1 MVQFNSALLA
11 LAGLFVGQY
20 APYQAV
26 HIRPHAGGV
35 LVASTNQG
43 QVSFLGY
50 DQQGTADETCNI
62 IASDKLLAAC
72 TGIKSA
78 ERDIVIDG
86 PNAKVT
92 TYRKTADN
100 EVKEFQV
107 FYSATEFPPLEEA
120 IGACIERWS
129 ATPLAS
135 ATAGRYAAPF
145 LTKAL
150 KAAAACSDS
159 ITLSAFDGGPLR
171 IQCQGLDMLI
181 LIMPQ
186 TAEPIPTLPDWVC
199 SFAQR

>member
-1 MVQFNSALLA
+1 MLQFNSALLA

-20 APYQAV
+20 APYQAIHV
-26 HIRPHAGGV
+26 RPHADGV

-43 QVSFLGY
+43 HVSFLGY
-50 DQQGTADETCNI
+50 DSQGTADERCNL

-86 PNAKVT
+86 PSARVT

-100 EVKEFQV
+100 EIKEFPIL
-107 FYSATEFPPLEEA
+107 YSSLEFPPLEGA
-120 IGACIERWS
+120 IAACIDRWS
-129 ATPLAS
+129 ATPAIS
-135 ATAGRYAAPF
+135 ATAGRYAASF

-150 KAAAACSDS
+150 KAAAGCSDS
-159 ITLSAFDGGPLR
+159 IALSAFDGGPLR

-181 LIMPQ
+181 LVMPQ
-186 TAEPIPTLPDWVC
+186 AAEPVPPLPDWVC
-199 SFAQR
+199 SFAQP

>member
-20 APYQAV
+20 APYQAI
-26 HIRPHAGGV
+26 HIRPHADGV

-43 QVSFLGY
+43 HVSFLGY
-50 DQQGTADETCNI
+50 DRQGTADESCNI
-62 IASDKLLAAC
+62 IPSDKLLTAC

-86 PNAKVT
+86 PSARVT

-107 FYSATEFPPLEEA
+107 FYSSMEFPPLEEA
-120 IGACIERWS
+120 IAACISRWS
-129 ATPLAS
+129 ATPTTS

-145 LTKAL
+145 LTKAI
-150 KAAAACSDS
+150 KAASACSDS
-159 ITLSAFDGGPLR
+159 VALSAFDGGPLR

-186 TAEPIPTLPDWVC
+186 AAEPVPALPDWVC